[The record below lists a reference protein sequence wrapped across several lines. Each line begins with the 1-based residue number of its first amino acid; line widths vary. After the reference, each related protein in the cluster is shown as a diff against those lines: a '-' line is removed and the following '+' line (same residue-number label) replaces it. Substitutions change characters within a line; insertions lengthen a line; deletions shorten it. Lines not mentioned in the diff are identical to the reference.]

1 MVFHMPD
8 YRSPYL
14 AVADPRL
21 AMRGEGAPR
30 STVFGALGVGGGA
43 KGFVGAG
50 VKSLGGLVD
59 DTKSK
64 HGGKKDD
71 VIKAKDEFPTEHGY
85 LRPKSH
91 TPLPALHYGQVLYA
105 GKFFG
110 HKGERLA

>member
-1 MVFHMPD
+1 MTFHVPT

-21 AMRGEGAPR
+21 AMRGKDAPR

-43 KGFVGAG
+43 HGFVGDG

-64 HGGKKDD
+64 HGAKGDD
-71 VIKAKDEFPTEHGY
+71 IIKAKEAPNTEHGY
-85 LRPKSH
+85 ILPKSH

-105 GKFFG
+105 GRFFG
-110 HKGERLA
+110 HAGQRLA